1 MSVAGVILAAGFS
14 TRMGRPKALLEL
26 DGRTFLERCVETLR
40 TGGAGEIV
48 VVTGSAHEAIAEH
61 ARHRG
66 LHALL
71 QRNPHP
77 EAGQYS
83 SLRSGIAA
91 LRNSPAA
98 AVVNLVDHPLV
109 EPATVAALLELH
121 RSTEAPIVLP
131 SYQGRSGHPLLFGA
145 PLFGEILASNPVDGT
160 RGILRRHE
168 DKVRYALVE
177 DPGIRIDVDTPQDY
191 DAIRSRRAPEE
202 LP

>member
-1 MSVAGVILAAGFS
+1 MSIAGIILAAGFS

-26 DGRTFLERCVETLR
+26 DGRTFLERCVAALR
-40 TGGAGEIV
+40 GGGAEEIV
-48 VVTGSAHEAIAEH
+48 VVTGAAHDAIANH
-61 ARHRG
+61 ARHRA
-66 LHALL
+66 LHLLL

-91 LRNSPAA
+91 LKGSFSA

-109 EPATVAALLELH
+109 APATVAALVEMH
-121 RSTEAPIVLP
+121 RATAAAIVLP

-145 PLFGEILASNPVDGT
+145 PLFGEILSANPVDGT

-168 DKVRYALVE
+168 EKVRYALVE

-191 DAIRSRRAPEE
+191 DAIRSRPAPEK